1 MQIELAKHAGFCPG
15 VRLAVEA
22 AYQAADDESTEPIWM
37 LGEIVHNQLV
47 VAELVERGLQLAKD
61 VVEIPAG
68 AKVIIRAHG
77 VSPSIIAE
85 LEEKGCEIIDQ
96 TCPFVTNVQSLAER
110 AKRENKGLIITGNP
124 DHPEVQGLVGH
135 YGADPLIIKS
145 VEDAEETIFPDGE
158 WMLVS
163 QTTFSAKQ
171 FSLISR
177 IIANKIAKLEIFDT
191 ICVTAA
197 KRQEEASDLAA
208 RSDLVLVLGSSA
220 SSNTMKLMEVCVSQC
235 DKVYLIENPEQ
246 ISMLFKQDD
255 LVHRKIGITAGAST
269 PQGMIREVIH
279 KMREQEGLVAQEEK
293 ETALTHQPQ
302 EEQESKSAE
311 SEEVKTEETVEPQ
324 AEAIGDDVAEVT
336 EESKVAEEAVEAT
349 EETAEEAV
357 EAVGEAESQAE
368 TADEESADKVETEE
382 DSQVKEEEATTEAGS
397 TKESA
402 ESMAEDTDADKES
415 QENADVS
422 FSDLIDSIP
431 TLKRGS
437 IVTGVVVRQDENYV
451 YVDVKDKSEG
461 RIPLKE
467 FESDPEYDLESAVE
481 NHAEMEVYVRS
492 IRNTDMGK
500 EIMLSKARVDFSK
513 HKAQI
518 EKAFI
523 EKTPVTVKVVNVVR
537 DGVICAYG
545 SVDIYVHRTQLELN
559 IVENLEPYRGQTF
572 DVLITQFDADRKRPK
587 VAGSRR
593 SLLQRERRKMADDIW
608 DNIEVDKV
616 YTGTVRN
623 LTDFGAFV
631 DIGGVDGLVHI
642 SELSWKRIKHPS
654 EVINVGDKIE
664 VIVKDFDRKA
674 KRISLGY
681 RREENDPY
689 RDIEDRFPVGSIVRG
704 IVVRMFNFG
713 AFIEIAPGVDALCH
727 ISQISDYRLNRPND
741 VLEVGMEVD
750 ARVLEV
756 SNETRRISISIREVE
771 PINPSE
777 EVRAEIEARQK
788 SRQERDGKPPRERRE
803 RRGKGRQDREEPEST
818 SYVDSHTP
826 TSIGDLASISAV
838 TDGGAEL
845 LDMLKSGRDKKEDE
859 AKAPKEETADKA
871 EDPEE
876 APEAAA
882 VEAET
887 KDVAEAQEDVAE
899 EAEEAPEAETEAA
912 EIEAEDKE
920 VEEAPEVEAEEAE
933 GKEVAEAPEA
943 EAEEAVETPEA

>member
-22 AYQAADDESTEPIWM
+22 AYRAAEEKNAEATWM

-47 VAELVERGLQLAKD
+47 VAELTDKGLQLAND
-61 VVEIPAG
+61 VTEIPAG
-68 AKVIIRAHG
+68 SKVIIRAHG
-77 VSPSIIAE
+77 VSLSVISE
-85 LEEKGCEIIDQ
+85 LEEMGCEIIDQ
-96 TCPFVTNVQSLAER
+96 TCPFVVNVQSLAAR

-124 DHPEVQGLVGH
+124 VHPEVKGLVGH
-135 YGADPLIIKS
+135 YGSEPIIINS
-145 VEDAEETIFPDGE
+145 VEEAEEVIIPDGE
-158 WMLVS
+158 WILVS

-171 FSLISR
+171 FSLISK
-177 IIANKIAKLEIFDT
+177 IIIKKIAKLEIFDT

-208 RSDLVLVLGSSA
+208 RSDLVLVLGSST
-220 SSNTMKLMEVCVSQC
+220 SSNTMKLMDVCASQC
-235 DKVYLIENPEQ
+235 SKVYLIENPEQ
-246 ISMLFKQDD
+246 ISMLFTRDD
-255 LVHRKIGITAGAST
+255 LVHQKIGITAGAST

-293 ETALTHQPQ
+293 ETALTHQPP

-311 SEEVKTEETVEPQ
+311 SEEIKSEETAVPLAKAAGEDVVEVTEESEAVKDETEETVEKAEDAVEEAEVQ
-324 AEAIGDDVAEVT
+324 AETTDEESESKAEVT
-336 EESKVAEEAVEAT
+336 EDSQD
-349 EETAEEAV
+349 TAE
-357 EAVGEAESQAE
+357 
-368 TADEESADKVETEE
+368 K
-382 DSQVKEEEATTEAGS
+382 ATTETGD
-397 TKESA
+397 TEEPA
-402 ESMAEDTDADKES
+402 EIAAEAEAEKES

-437 IVTGVVVRQDENYV
+437 IVTGVVVRKDDSYV

-518 EKAFI
+518 EKAFN
-523 EKTPVTVKVVNVVR
+523 EKTPVTVKVVNIVR

-559 IVENLEPYRGQTF
+559 IVEDLEPYRGRTF
-572 DVLITQFDADRKRPK
+572 DILITQFDADRKRPK

-593 SLLQRERRKMADDIW
+593 SLLQRERRKMADDLW

-654 EVINVGDKIE
+654 EVVNVGDKIE
-664 VIVKDFDRKA
+664 VIVKDFDRKD

-689 RDIEDRFPVGSIVRG
+689 LNIEEKFPVGSIVRG

-788 SRQERDGKPPRERRE
+788 SRQDRDGKPQRDKRE
-803 RRGKGRQDREEPEST
+803 RRGKGRPSKEEPEST
-818 SYVDSHTP
+818 SYIDTHTP

-845 LDMLKSGRDKKEDE
+845 LDMLKGDKEKRADE
-859 AKAPKEETADKA
+859 AKAAKKENDAKA
-871 EDPEE
+871 EDAVEAKAEKAEE
-876 APEAAA
+876 APEAEVEEVKAE
-882 VEAET
+882 EAEET
-887 KDVAEAQEDVAE
+887 TEAEAEEVKAE
-899 EAEEAPEAETEAA
+899 EAEEAPEAEAEEAKA
-912 EIEAEDKE
+912 EEAEDKK
-920 VEEAPEVEAEEAE
+920 AKKT
-933 GKEVAEAPEA
+933 KETSKE
-943 EAEEAVETPEA
+943 

>member
-1 MQIELAKHAGFCPG
+1 MKIELAKQAGFCPG

-22 AYQAADDESTEPIWM
+22 AYEAADENNAEPTWM
-37 LGEIVHNQLV
+37 LGEIVHNKLV
-47 VAELVERGLQLAKD
+47 VSELTEKGLKLAD
-61 VVEIPAG
+61 GVAEIPAG
-68 AKVIIRAHG
+68 ANVIIRAHG
-77 VSPSIIAE
+77 VSPAIISE

-96 TCPFVTNVQSLAER
+96 TCPFVTNVQSLAAR

-135 YGADPLIIKS
+135 YGSDPIIINS
-145 VEDAEETIFPDGE
+145 VEEAEDTVFPEGE
-158 WMLVS
+158 WILVS

-171 FSLISR
+171 FSLISK
-177 IIANKIAKLEIFDT
+177 IIRKKIAKVEIFDT

-197 KRQEEASDLAA
+197 NRQEEASDLAA
-208 RSDLVLVLGSSA
+208 RSDLVLVLGSST

-235 DKVYLIENPEQ
+235 SKVYLIENPEQ
-246 ISMLFKQDD
+246 IPMLFTRDD
-255 LVHRKIGITAGAST
+255 LVHKKIGITAGAST

-293 ETALTHQPQ
+293 ETALAHQPQ
-302 EEQESKSAE
+302 EEQESTAAE
-311 SEEVKTEETVEPQ
+311 SEEIIETAEPQ
-324 AEAIGDDVAEVT
+324 AEAAGDGVAEVT
-336 EESKVAEEAVEAT
+336 EESETVEETAAAAAEEVAQPEAETKAQTDTAADESEDKAEVAEDSQATEEEAT
-349 EETAEEAV
+349 EAGETEGPAEATAEEA
-357 EAVGEAESQAE
+357 EAD
-368 TADEESADKVETEE
+368 DEE
-382 DSQVKEEEATTEAGS
+382 
-397 TKESA
+397 
-402 ESMAEDTDADKES
+402 

-422 FSDLIDSIP
+422 FSDMIDSIP

-437 IVTGVVVRQDENYV
+437 IVTGVVVRKDDNYV

-467 FESDPEYDLESAVE
+467 FESDPEYDLEAAVE
-481 NHAEMEVYVRS
+481 NHAELEVYVRS
-492 IRNTDMGK
+492 IRNTEMGK

-518 EKAFI
+518 EKAFHD
-523 EKTPVTVKVVNVVR
+523 KTPVLVKVVNVVK

-545 SVDIYVHRTQLELN
+545 SVDIYVHRTQLELS
-559 IVENLEPYRGQTF
+559 IVDDLEPYRGQSF
-572 DVLITQFDADRKRPK
+572 EILITQFDTDRKRPK

-593 SLLQRERRKMADDIW
+593 SLLQRERRKMAEDLW
-608 DNIEVDKV
+608 DNIEVDKI

-654 EVINVGDKIE
+654 EVVSVGDKIE

-689 RDIEDRFPVGSIVRG
+689 LNIEEKFPVGSIVRG

-803 RRGKGRQDREEPEST
+803 HRGRGRQDKDEPIST
-818 SYVDSHTP
+818 SYVDTHTP

-845 LDMLKSGRDKKEDE
+845 LDKLKGDKDKKEDE
-859 AKAPKEETADKA
+859 AKATDIEDDAKA
-871 EDPEE
+871 EAAETDPE
-876 APEAAA
+876 
-882 VEAET
+882 
-887 KDVAEAQEDVAE
+887 AEAQEAPAEAQAE
-899 EAEEAPEAETEAA
+899 EAEEAPVEEA
-912 EIEAEDKE
+912 
-920 VEEAPEVEAEEAE
+920 EEAPEEEAKEAEEAPE
-933 GKEVAEAPEA
+933 EEAEESPEE
-943 EAEEAVETPEA
+943 EAEEAKAEAKEE